1 MFKQIAALLRRKPV
15 EPEINYTINLSLP
28 EIKKKPV
35 AKKLVVKTVKKPIKS
50 NKPVTKKTVINKK
63 PKK

>member
-1 MFKQIAALLRRKPV
+1 MFKTICALLRKKPV

-35 AKKLVVKTVKKPIKS
+35 AKKTIARKPVAKKV
-50 NKPVTKKTVINKK
+50 VTKKVVAKK
-63 PKK
+63 AVKKK

>member
-15 EPEINYTINLSLP
+15 EPEINYPINLSLP

-35 AKKLVVKTVKKPIKS
+35 AKKTIARKPVAKKV
-50 NKPVTKKTVINKK
+50 VTKKVVAKK
-63 PKK
+63 AVKKK

>member
-35 AKKLVVKTVKKPIKS
+35 ATKTLAR
-50 NKPVTKKTVINKK
+50 KPVARMVVTKIVVAQKAGRHR
-63 PKK
+63 